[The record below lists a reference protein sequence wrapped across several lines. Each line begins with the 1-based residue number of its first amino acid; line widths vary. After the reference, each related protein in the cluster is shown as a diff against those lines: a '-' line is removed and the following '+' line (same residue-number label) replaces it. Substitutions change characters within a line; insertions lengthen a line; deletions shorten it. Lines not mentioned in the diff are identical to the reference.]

1 MCLNNKQLQIAYR
14 KTFKKTNLQ
23 TLNYL
28 LDKRISVSN
37 QACAVG
43 LRRQCGVIPFGGA
56 VKTEKQLAVWQTA
69 LYFPLRLQASLRGGI
84 TPPMRRDPFWGC
96 CKNRKTVCRLAN
108 CFFH

>member
-1 MCLNNKQLQIAYR
+1 MQIAYR

-43 LRRQCGVIPFGGA
+43 LRRYRGVIPFGGA
-56 VKTEKQLAVWQTA
+56 VKTEKQFAVWQTA
-69 LYFPLRLQASLRGGI
+69 
-84 TPPMRRDPFWGC
+84 
-96 CKNRKTVCRLAN
+96 
-108 CFFH
+108 FFIKRVLLS